1 MRDVSGFERDAEYDV
16 FIVAE
21 DDGAHVPPSAA
32 FTDAR
37 NLQSAAT
44 KVSTPFFP
52 SSASVASLRTADAA
66 APAWYDDAPHA
77 TNFFGDGFDVAVALS
92 EPGTVRF
99 LVVANHSDFACDADP
114 TNAQVRAGLNGC
126 ANASAT
132 RAFGSIAVPSAN
144 AFVNHTVS
152 GLDATRFKDPYVV
165 WTYAEDLEPSG
176 MSSLAAPNAQ
186 AAPTSFAAET
196 VDTQPPLFLS
206 GYPLANNAVS
216 QTGFGAVTTEFDVV
230 AKLDEPGTVYYVAFP
245 GVGRVGRE

>member
-1 MRDVSGFERDAEYDV
+1 M
-16 FIVAE
+16 
-21 DDGAHVPPSAA
+21 
-32 FTDAR
+32 
-37 NLQSAAT
+37 
-44 KVSTPFFP
+44 
-52 SSASVASLRTADAA
+52 ASLRTADAA

-77 TNFFGDGFDVAVALS
+77 TNFFGDGFDVAVALAS
-92 EPGTVRF
+92 RDGAFSSSPTT
-99 LVVANHSDFACDADP
+99 ATACGADP

-186 AAPTSFAAET
+186 ARA
-196 VDTQPPLFLS
+196 
-206 GYPLANNAVS
+206 
-216 QTGFGAVTTEFDVV
+216 
-230 AKLDEPGTVYYVAFP
+230 
-245 GVGRVGRE
+245 GRRSRRRRWTRSRPCF